1 VFGDRC
7 ASLIQPVPAAADDA
21 ADAAAAGIPSSK
33 ADAARSKT
41 IFLVIRE
48 NLTLFPPQTVESL

>member
-7 ASLIQPVPAAADDA
+7 ASLIQPVPADADDA

-33 ADAARSKT
+33 ADAAESVMIR
-41 IFLVIRE
+41 LVILE
-48 NLTLFPPQTVESL
+48 NLTLIPPQAVESL

>member
-21 ADAAAAGIPSSK
+21 ADAAAAGMPISN
-33 ADAARSKT
+33 ADAALNIM
-41 IFLVIRE
+41 IFLVILE
-48 NLTLFPPQTVESL
+48 NLTSIPPQAVESL